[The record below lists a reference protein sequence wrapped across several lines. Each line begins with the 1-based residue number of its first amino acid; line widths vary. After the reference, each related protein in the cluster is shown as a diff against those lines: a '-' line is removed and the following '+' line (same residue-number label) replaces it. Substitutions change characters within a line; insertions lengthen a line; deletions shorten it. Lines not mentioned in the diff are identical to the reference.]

1 MLIEIKNEDGLVI
14 YSSSKHDNI
23 KNVVEE
29 AVANQVSLCL
39 ANLEGVDL
47 SNADLQY
54 ARLGSAN
61 LKNANLKRADLGNA
75 DLERVD
81 LERSNMYGADLSY
94 ANLYGSC
101 LEGSDLRD
109 ANLMHANLRNT
120 DLKMADLSAAHLIYT
135 NLMWADLEGANLT
148 EVQLAG
154 AHVDRLSG
162 INYAVCGF
170 TGHGECGRQ
179 LLAIEINYEVILFC
193 GCFKGNEKE
202 LRDYI
207 EKGQEEFKESR
218 LIALETVLKLISI
231 EKPFI

>member
-23 KNVVEE
+23 KDVVEE
-29 AVANQVSLCL
+29 AVANKVSLRL

-54 ARLGSAN
+54 ARLGYAN

-75 DLERVD
+75 NLELVD
-81 LERSNMYGADLSY
+81 LERSDMYGADLSY
-94 ANLYGSC
+94 ANLHGSC
-101 LEGSDLRD
+101 LEGSDLRG
-109 ANLMHANLRNT
+109 ANLRHADLRNT
-120 DLKMADLSAAHLIYT
+120 DLKMADLSAANLIYT
-135 NLMWADLEGANLT
+135 NLMWANLEGANLT
-148 EVQLAG
+148 EVQLTG
-154 AHVDRLSG
+154 AYVDRLSG

-179 LLAIEINYEVILFC
+179 LLAVEINSEVMLFC
-193 GCFKGNEKE
+193 GCFSGNERK

-207 EKGQEEFKESR
+207 ESGDENYKESR
-218 LIALETVLKLISI
+218 LLALETVLKLINF
-231 EKPFI
+231 KRK

>member
-1 MLIEIKNEDGLVI
+1 MLIEIKNVDGLVI

-23 KNVVEE
+23 KDVVEE
-29 AVANQVSLCL
+29 AVANKVSLRL

-54 ARLGSAN
+54 ARLGYAN
-61 LKNANLKRADLGNA
+61 LKNANLKLADLGNA
-75 DLERVD
+75 NLELAD
-81 LERSNMYGADLSY
+81 LERSDMYGADLSC
-94 ANLYGSC
+94 ANLHGSC
-101 LEGSDLRD
+101 LEGSDLKN
-109 ANLMHANLRNT
+109 ANLMYTDLRNT
-120 DLKMADLSAAHLIYT
+120 DLRNTDLSAANLSYT
-135 NLMWADLEGANLT
+135 NLMWANLEGANLT
-148 EVQLAG
+148 EVQLTG
-154 AHVDRLSG
+154 AYVDRLSG

-179 LLAIEINYEVILFC
+179 LLAVEINSEVILFC

-207 EKGQEEFKESR
+207 EKGREEFKESR

-231 EKPFI
+231 EKQY